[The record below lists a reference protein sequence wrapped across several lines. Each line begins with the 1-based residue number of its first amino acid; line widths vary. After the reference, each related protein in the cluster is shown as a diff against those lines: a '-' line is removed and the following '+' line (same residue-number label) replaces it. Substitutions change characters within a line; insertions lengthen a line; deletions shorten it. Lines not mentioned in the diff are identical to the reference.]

1 MALPEQE
8 ASSTK
13 KPLLLERLYL
23 YFGGDKEKWEQ
34 VCRLRKRGF
43 LLCFLP
49 FILTP
54 VVFLIYPN
62 PLTLTLGIL
71 AISIGLFVYTIM
83 GIREG
88 VFLSFGFVLV
98 EKNKRP
104 FSFWIEVV
112 VNLFASAFFFLVGLW
127 LLFGWLSHL

>member
-8 ASSTK
+8 ASPTK
-13 KPLLLERLYL
+13 KPPLLERLYL
-23 YFGGDKEKWEQ
+23 YFGGDREKWGQ

-62 PLTLTLGIL
+62 PLTLALGIL
-71 AISIGLFVYTIM
+71 AISIGLFSYTITS
-83 GIREG
+83 IREG
-88 VFLSFGFVLV
+88 VSLSFGFVLV
-98 EKNKRP
+98 EKNKSP
-104 FSFWIEVV
+104 TSFWFTTIA
-112 VNLFASAFFFLVGLW
+112 NLFGAAFFFLIGLCI
-127 LLFGWLSHL
+127 LLG